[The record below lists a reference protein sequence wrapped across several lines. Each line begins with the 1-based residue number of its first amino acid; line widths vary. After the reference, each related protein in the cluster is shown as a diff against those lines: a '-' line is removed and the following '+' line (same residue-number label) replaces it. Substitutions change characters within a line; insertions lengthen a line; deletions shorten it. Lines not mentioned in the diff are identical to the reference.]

1 MKENESRL
9 LPLTSTRRR
18 CRFCEEYGI
27 ANAYTDMQ
35 IMLDEQKPNLVHVC
49 TPPSTH
55 FELCV
60 KALRHGSHVICE
72 KPLVGSLDEV
82 DRLQALERETG
93 LTCSTIFQW
102 RFGSSAQH
110 LRAAYRYKCAGPLT
124 SRAM

>member
-1 MKENESRL
+1 MKPFRAAIVGTGVIATNHITALHHEKERVEVVGAVDINSEKVQ
-9 LPLTSTRRR
+9 
-18 CRFCEEYGI
+18 RFCEEYGI

-35 IMLDEQKPNLVHVC
+35 IMLDEQKPNLIHIC

-82 DRLQALERETG
+82 DRLQALERET
-93 LTCSTIFQW
+93 
-102 RFGSSAQH
+102 
-110 LRAAYRYKCAGPLT
+110 
-124 SRAM
+124 